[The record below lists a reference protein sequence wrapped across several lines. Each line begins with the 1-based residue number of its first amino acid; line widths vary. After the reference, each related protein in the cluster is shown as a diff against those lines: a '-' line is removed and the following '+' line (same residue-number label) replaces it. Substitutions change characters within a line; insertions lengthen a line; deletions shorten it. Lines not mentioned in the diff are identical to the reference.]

1 MIMKTKKI
9 LAFWLLAFAIV
20 ATSCD
25 KNEEN
30 DDDDFSPIPVA
41 EHKTKIE
48 NAGFALFDEMKLM
61 EQEPAMQAN
70 ISLGLLL
77 DSSAPFG
84 ESEGEIQGKMA
95 KAIAFA
101 PVYATTNYK
110 NDGLDAMLKTFQINP
125 AEEPETIQ
133 AMYDELIGIY
143 EWNDVDQ
150 LWDYTQTGNNIQF
163 LFPSEVDGT
172 SNNASYTITY
182 QGYTGPNPIEDY
194 DGDLPQLV
202 QVELKVDGTLI
213 SSFTFEVD
221 YNTEGYPTLI
231 EVTYTMGTFEWYM
244 MASNTN
250 NAQFAT
256 EYSFKH
262 GSTILLKLA
271 LDASGNWTKENIEN
285 NITEEVTYYGDYY
298 DETRGEWVWG
308 EVGADDE
315 WYYADTVTEF
325 NAHKVIKNGNASFQV
340 MNLKVAGAIDVE
352 GFGTKMLA
360 IDEQYDWETQEEQ
373 IVAEQ
378 TKAIN
383 DYISLSLRYADT
395 DDVIAFVEAYPVS
408 ESYTYQEYWYDGEWH
423 ETPITV
429 TETDYWFEMRFVFA
443 DGSKVDA
450 ATYFDDVF
458 ENLIA
463 DIESYL
469 DDLELEYGK

>member
-1 MIMKTKKI
+1 MKTKKM
-9 LAFWLLAFAIV
+9 LAFWLLAFALV
-20 ATSCD
+20 TASCD
-25 KNEEN
+25 KNDKE
-30 DDDDFSPIPVA
+30 DADDFSPIPVA
-41 EHKTKIE
+41 EHKTNIE
-48 NAGFALFDEMKLM
+48 NAGFDLFDEMKIM
-61 EQEPAMQAN
+61 EQEPVMQSN

-77 DSSAPFG
+77 DTSDPFAKSG
-84 ESEGEIQGKMA
+84 TTTQGQLSKVV
-95 KAIAFA
+95 AFA
-101 PVYATTNYK
+101 PVYAIRNYK
-110 NDGLDAMLKTFQINP
+110 TDGLDAMLKTFQINP

-133 AMYDELIGIY
+133 AMYDELIGVY
-143 EWNDVDQ
+143 EWNDVNQ
-150 LWDYTQTGNNIQF
+150 LWDYTQTGNNIQL

-202 QVELKVDGTLI
+202 QAELKVDGTTI
-213 SSFTFEVD
+213 SSFVFEVA
-221 YNTEGYPTLI
+221 YNSEGYPTLI
-231 EVTYTMGTFEWYM
+231 EVTYTMGAFEWYM
-244 MASNTN
+244 MASNTD
-250 NAQFAT
+250 NAKFAT

-285 NITEEVTYYGDYY
+285 NITEETHYYVDHYDY
-298 DETRGEWVWG
+298 ETGEYVWG
-308 EVGADDE
+308 EVGANDE
-315 WYYADTVTEF
+315 WDYSETDTEF
-325 NAHKVIKNGNASFQV
+325 NVHKVIKNGNASFQV
-340 MNLKVAGAIDVE
+340 MNMKVAGAIDVE

-360 IDEQYDWETQEEQ
+360 IDEQYDWDTQEEQ

-408 ESYTYQEYWYDGEWH
+408 EDYSYTTNWDNEGNYY
-423 ETPITV
+423 ETPITI
-429 TETDYWFEMRFVFA
+429 TETDYWFSMRFVFA

-450 ATYFDDVF
+450 ETYFDDVF

-463 DIESYL
+463 DLEDYL
-469 DDLELEYGK
+469 NDLELEYGK